1 MKIHTKS
8 TGMITCHVCLYQM
21 CDSDKDEFKNHVRK
35 HVKSA
40 PKKCVI
46 CDEGGSNSF
55 DLRYHVQ
62 AHVSLFRMSI

>member
-1 MKIHTKS
+1 
-8 TGMITCHVCLYQM
+8 M

-62 AHVSLFRMSI
+62 AHVSLFRMGIRNGFLS